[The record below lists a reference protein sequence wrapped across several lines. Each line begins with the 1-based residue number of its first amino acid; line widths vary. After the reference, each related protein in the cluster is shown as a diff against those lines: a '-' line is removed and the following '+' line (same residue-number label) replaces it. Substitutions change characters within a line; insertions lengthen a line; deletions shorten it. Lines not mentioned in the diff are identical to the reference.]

1 MKDQN
6 KNMRIAIADDHEIY
20 RMGLKLLLNSM
31 PDMEVLIEV
40 ESGNR
45 LLQALESTSV
55 DLVILDQS
63 MQDGTGLD
71 FLKALSAMEKPP
83 QVILLTGSSGSAILH
98 EAKSLGAVAV
108 VAKQGSGD
116 ELVKALEAVQ
126 KNCFYVSPAFADL
139 VETDNVLDLLTARE
153 REVLTLIIQGQSTR
167 AIATV
172 LNVSF
177 KTIDTHRSRLMNKLD
192 LHSVAELM
200 QFAREVGLLERQ

>member
-1 MKDQN
+1 
-6 KNMRIAIADDHEIY
+6 MRIAIADDHEIY

-45 LLQALESTSV
+45 LLHALKTISV
-55 DLVILDQS
+55 DLIILDQS
-63 MQDGTGLD
+63 MHDGTGLD
-71 FLKALSAMEKPP
+71 FLKSISTMTNPP

-108 VAKQGSGD
+108 VAKQGSCE
-116 ELVKALEAVQ
+116 ELVNALESVQ

-139 VETDNVLDLLTARE
+139 VESDNVLDLLTTRE
-153 REVLTLIIQGQSTR
+153 REVLGHIIQGQSTR
-167 AIATV
+167 AISTA

-200 QFAREVGLLERQ
+200 QFAREIGLLEKQ